1 MDRISISGLIITLIF
16 IFLLIYVIEIL
27 PFPSFQYPKDYSHFV
42 SIELEPMKEYS
53 QFLWDKRAQDLIAQA
68 FLMFVAAISCITIF
82 RKEVKEK

>member
-1 MDRISISGLIITLIF
+1 MDKISIFGLIVTIIF
-16 IFLLIYVIEIL
+16 IFLVIYSLENI
-27 PFPSFQYPKDYSHFV
+27 PFPSFQNPKDYSHFV

-53 QFLWDKRAQDLIAQA
+53 QFLWEKRAQDLIAQA